1 LNTILLI
8 TISALLIAGASFIII
23 RRKAAGVRVEAS
35 QSSRVDSPS
44 ADMVEAKTDLGC
56 DFALFDENGMSL
68 LECREIERIPAR
80 THTLGSSG
88 SGIER
93 VKHLAA
99 DLFKGAASVPGRT
112 VEVVFKPEIQR
123 GLTEGTYS
131 LMRTKSGEILADAVD
146 TSGKVVGKARLMRGG
161 KAKQL
166 AGGAFQLV
174 SIAVAQSHLA
184 DIEKSLGVIKDSIAE
199 VIERQENEDKAR
211 ITGAFDYIKEIASH
225 MRELRCPDELP
236 QHKMNTI
243 EGVIKDSY
251 AWRNKLVEDMTSL
264 IRQIS
269 TLTDSDTFGTGDTF
283 NKLKGLVERVRP
295 LLARRELFLNLAS
308 ALDFVTAYLDPT
320 QRNYSRMSV
329 DEDRWSDL
337 LEQFRNAVSVQES
350 ALMGKAFWNSGETLQ
365 LRKDKLRSMT
375 SDYHRLG
382 NDQQASYLKVRYALN
397 ESMSRLIDPSGNV
410 RIAIAFDC
418 QGNVGSAAIL

>member
-1 LNTILLI
+1 MNTILLI
-8 TISALLIAGASFIII
+8 TIFALLIAGASFIVI
-23 RRKAAGVRVEAS
+23 RRKTTSTPIDAGEPSRLD
-35 QSSRVDSPS
+35 SSS
-44 ADMVEAKTDLGC
+44 AGMPEAKTDLGC
-56 DFALFDENGMSL
+56 DFALFDDNGTSL

-80 THTLGSSG
+80 THTLDSSG

-112 VEVVFKPEIQR
+112 VEVVFKPEIQK

-131 LMRTKSGEILADAVD
+131 LMKTKSGEILADAVD
-146 TSGKVVGKARLMRGG
+146 SSNKVVGKARLMQGG

-184 DIEKSLGVIKDSIAE
+184 DIEKSLGVIRDSIAE
-199 VIERQENEDKAR
+199 IIERQENEDKAR

-251 AWRNKLVEDMTSL
+251 AWRNKLEEDMCSL

-269 TLTDSDTFGTGDTF
+269 TLTDSDTFGTGETF
-283 NKLKGLVERVRP
+283 NKLKGLIERMRP

-308 ALDFVTAYLDPT
+308 ALDFVTAYLDPA
-320 QRNYSRMSV
+320 QRNYSRISV
-329 DEDRWSDL
+329 NEERWNDL
-337 LEQFRNAVSVQES
+337 LEQFGKAVSTREA

-382 NDQQASYLKVRYALN
+382 NDQQASYLQVRRALD
-397 ESMSRLIDPSGNV
+397 ESVSRLIDASGKV
-410 RIAIAFDC
+410 RIAIAFNG
-418 QGNVGSAAIL
+418 QGGVGSAAIL

>member
-1 LNTILLI
+1 MNTILLI
-8 TISALLIAGASFIII
+8 TILVLLTVGASFIII
-23 RRKAAGVRVEAS
+23 RRKAASARIEAS
-35 QSSRVDSPS
+35 EPSRVDSPS
-44 ADMVEAKTDLGC
+44 VGMLGAKTDLGC
-56 DFALFDENGMSL
+56 DFALFDDNGMSV

-80 THTLGSSG
+80 THTLDSSG

-93 VKHLAA
+93 VRHLAA

-112 VEVVFKPEIQR
+112 VEVVFKPEIQK

-131 LMRTKSGEILADAVD
+131 LMRTKSREILADAVD
-146 TSGKVVGKARLMRGG
+146 SSNKVVGKARLMQGG

-199 VIERQENEDKAR
+199 VIQKQENEDKAR

-251 AWRNKLVEDMTSL
+251 AWRNKLEEDMSSL

-283 NKLKGLVERVRP
+283 NKLKGLIERVRP

-308 ALDFVTAYLDPT
+308 ALDFLTAYLDPA

-329 DEDRWSDL
+329 NEEPWNDL
-337 LEQFRNAVSVQES
+337 LEQFREAVSVREA
-350 ALMGKAFWNSGETLQ
+350 ALLGKAFWNSGETLQ

-382 NDQQASYLKVRYALN
+382 KDQQASYLHARHALN
-397 ESMSRLIDPSGNV
+397 ESMSRLIEPSGNI
-410 RIAIAFDC
+410 RIAIAFDD
-418 QGNVGSAAIL
+418 QGGVGSAAIL

>member
-1 LNTILLI
+1 MNTILLI
-8 TISALLIAGASFIII
+8 TILALLIAGASFIVI
-23 RRKAAGVRVEAS
+23 RRKATSTPIEAGEP
-35 QSSRVDSPS
+35 SRVDSS
-44 ADMVEAKTDLGC
+44 STGMLEAKTDLGC
-56 DFALFDENGMSL
+56 NFALFDDNGTSL

-80 THTLGSSG
+80 THTLDSSG

-112 VEVVFKPEIQR
+112 VEVVFKPEIQK

-146 TSGKVVGKARLMRGG
+146 SSNKVVGKARLMQGG

-251 AWRNKLVEDMTSL
+251 AWRNKLEEDMRSL

-269 TLTDSDTFGTGDTF
+269 TLTDSDTFGTGETF
-283 NKLKGLVERVRP
+283 NKLKGLIERMRP

-308 ALDFVTAYLDPT
+308 ALDFVTAYLDPA
-320 QRNYSRMSV
+320 QRNYSRISV
-329 DEDRWSDL
+329 NVERWNDL
-337 LEQFRNAVSVQES
+337 LEQFGKAVSTRE
-350 ALMGKAFWNSGETLQ
+350 ATLMGKAFWNSGETLQ

-382 NDQQASYLKVRYALN
+382 NDQQANYVQVRRALD
-397 ESMSRLIDPSGNV
+397 EIVSRLIDPSGKV
-410 RIAIAFDC
+410 RIAISFDG
-418 QGNVGSAAIL
+418 QGGVGSAAII

>member
-1 LNTILLI
+1 MNTILLI